1 MATVVGRGIFTVN
14 WWFTNGVAIYQRGA
28 GRMNFIIPLVVVL
41 VFPFMLPFIALIVLV
56 AVLNKA
62 KPKPA
67 ENFGDIQDD

>member
-1 MATVVGRGIFTVN
+1 
-14 WWFTNGVAIYQRGA
+14 RGA
-28 GRMNFIIPLVVVL
+28 GRVKYIIPLVVVL

>member
-1 MATVVGRGIFTVN
+1 MATVVGRGVFTVN
-14 WWFTNGVAIYQRGA
+14 GWFTDALAIHQRGA

>member
-14 WWFTNGVAIYQRGA
+14 RWTADALAIHQRGA
-28 GRMNFIIPLVVVL
+28 RRVNFIIPLVIVL
-41 VFPFMLPFIALIVLV
+41 VFPFMLPFMALVVLV